1 MNKGEEMKRAVLY
14 LRVSK
19 NEQTIEN
26 QRIELERV
34 AAAKGWKVIATFKD
48 EGISGAFGREVRAQ
62 YDLMLKQ
69 GVQAKFDV
77 VLAWDVSRL
86 SRSLVDLVTTLDELH
101 ACGIDLYLHQQAL
114 DTTTPAGKAMF
125 QMCGVFAEFERG
137 ILSERVKAGINRA
150 RAEGKRLGRPM
161 KVTNIKKMLADRTDG
176 KSIRQIAIEHGLSIG
191 KVHGT
196 LHLLE
201 EKNSYK
207 LANGEEKL
215 GL

>member
-1 MNKGEEMKRAVLY
+1 MKRAVLY

-19 NEQTIEN
+19 HEQTIEN

-34 AAAKGWKVIATFKD
+34 AKAKGWKVIATFKD
-48 EGISGAFGREVRAQ
+48 EGVSGAFGREVRAQ

-101 ACGIDLYLHQQAL
+101 ACGIDLYLHQQAI

-137 ILSERVKAGINRA
+137 ILSERVKAGLNRA
-150 RAEGKRLGRPM
+150 KAEGRVLGRPE
-161 KVTNIKKMLADRTDG
+161 KFANVKKLLEGRRLG
-176 KSIRQIAIEHGLSIG
+176 KTIRQIAKEESISVG
-191 KVHGT
+191 KVHK
-196 LHLLE
+196 LL
-201 EKNSYK
+201 K
-207 LANGEEKL
+207 AVG
-215 GL
+215 

>member
-1 MNKGEEMKRAVLY
+1 MNKGKTMKRAVLY
-14 LRVSK
+14 LWVSK

-48 EGISGAFGREVRAQ
+48 EGMSGAFGREVRAQ
-62 YDLMLKQ
+62 YDSMIKQ

-101 ACGIDLYLHQQAL
+101 ACGIDLYLHQQAI

-137 ILSERVKAGINRA
+137 ILSERVKAGLNRA
-150 RAEGKRLGRPM
+150 RSEGKLLGRPV
-161 KVTNIKKMLADRTDG
+161 KVANIKKIIEDKLSG
-176 KSIRQIAIEHGLSIG
+176 KTIRQIAENQKLSIG
-191 KVHGT
+191 KVH
-196 LHLLE
+196 
-201 EKNSYK
+201 KIVSSNMS
-207 LANGEEKL
+207 
-215 GL
+215 

>member
-1 MNKGEEMKRAVLY
+1 MKRAVLY

-34 AAAKGWKVIATFKD
+34 AVAKGWKVIATFKD
-48 EGISGAFGREVRAQ
+48 EGVSGAFGREVRAQ
-62 YDLMLKQ
+62 YDSMLKQ

-77 VLAWDVSRL
+77 ILAWDVSRL

-101 ACGIDLYLHQQAL
+101 ACGIDLYLHQQAI

-137 ILSERVKAGINRA
+137 ILSERVKAGLNRV
-150 RAEGKRLGRPM
+150 RADGKPLGRPI
-161 KVTNIKKMLADRTDG
+161 KIANIKKILEDR
-176 KSIRQIAIEHGLSIG
+176 
-191 KVHGT
+191 
-196 LHLLE
+196 
-201 EKNSYK
+201 
-207 LANGEEKL
+207 KL
-215 GL
+215 GKTIRAIAAEQNLSVGKIHKIVSAEPN

>member
-1 MNKGEEMKRAVLY
+1 MKKAVLY

-48 EGISGAFGREVRAQ
+48 EGISGAFGREVRVQ
-62 YDLMLKQ
+62 YDSMLKQ

-101 ACGIDLYLHQQAL
+101 ACGIDLYLHQQAI

-137 ILSERVKAGINRA
+137 ILSERVKAGLNRA
-150 RAEGKRLGRPM
+150 REEGKTLGRPL
-161 KVTNIKKMLADRTDG
+161 VVVNIKKILEARKKG
-176 KSIRQIAIEHGLSIG
+176 KTIRQIAGENQLSVG
-191 KVHGT
+191 KVHKVIRQERFG
-196 LHLLE
+196 
-201 EKNSYK
+201 
-207 LANGEEKL
+207 
-215 GL
+215 

>member
-1 MNKGEEMKRAVLY
+1 MKRAVLY

-19 NEQTIEN
+19 HEQTIEN

-34 AAAKGWKVIATFKD
+34 AAAKGWRVIATFKD
-48 EGISGAFGREVRAQ
+48 EGVSGAFGREVRAQ
-62 YDLMLKQ
+62 YDSMLKQ

-101 ACGIDLYLHQQAL
+101 ACGIDLYLHQQAI

-137 ILSERVKAGINRA
+137 ILSERVKAGLNRA
-150 RAEGKRLGRPM
+150 MAEGKKLGRPI
-161 KVTNIKKMLADRTDG
+161 KVANIKKMLEDRSRG
-176 KSIRQIAIEHGLSIG
+176 KTIRQIAKEQSLSVG
-191 KVHGT
+191 KVHK
-196 LHLLE
+196 LL
-201 EKNSYK
+201 
-207 LANGEEKL
+207 NGEQGVL
-215 GL
+215 LP

>member
-1 MNKGEEMKRAVLY
+1 MNKGKEMKRAVLY

-34 AAAKGWKVIATFKD
+34 AAAKGWRVIAIFKD

-62 YDLMLKQ
+62 YDTMLKQ

-101 ACGIDLYLHQQAL
+101 ACGIDLYLHQQAI

-137 ILSERVKAGINRA
+137 ILSERVKAGLNRA
-150 RAEGKRLGRPM
+150 RKEGKILGRPI
-161 KVTNIKKMLADRTDG
+161 KVANIKKILEERSNG
-176 KSIRQIAIEHGLSIG
+176 KTIRAIAHQQGLSVG
-191 KVHGT
+191 KVH
-196 LHLLE
+196 
-201 EKNSYK
+201 K
-207 LANGEEKL
+207 LISSGVSI
-215 GL
+215 

>member
-1 MNKGEEMKRAVLY
+1 MNKGKKMKRAVLY

-101 ACGIDLYLHQQAL
+101 ACGIDLYLHQQAI
-114 DTTTPAGKAMF
+114 DTTTPVGKAMF
-125 QMCGVFAEFERG
+125 QICGVFAEFERG
-137 ILSERVKAGINRA
+137 ILSERVKAGLNRA
-150 RAEGKRLGRPM
+150 REEGKTLGRPT
-161 KVTNIKKMLADRTDG
+161 KRINVQRIVESRKDG
-176 KSIRQIAIEHGLSIG
+176 KTIRAIAKEHGVSIG
-191 KVHGT
+191 KVHKALT
-196 LHLLE
+196 
-201 EKNSYK
+201 
-207 LANGEEKL
+207 GE
-215 GL
+215 GVNIAVG

>member
-1 MNKGEEMKRAVLY
+1 MKRAVLY

-19 NEQTIEN
+19 HEQTIEN

-34 AAAKGWKVIATFKD
+34 AAAKGWRVIATFKD
-48 EGISGAFGREVRAQ
+48 EGVSGAFGREVRAQ
-62 YDLMLKQ
+62 YDSMLKQ

-101 ACGIDLYLHQQAL
+101 ACGIDLYLHQQAI

-137 ILSERVKAGINRA
+137 ILSERVKAGLNRA
-150 RAEGKRLGRPM
+150 REEGKILGRPM
-161 KVTNIKKMLADRTDG
+161 KIANTKKIIEGRNRG
-176 KSIRQIAIEHGLSIG
+176 KTIREIAKEQGLSVG
-191 KVHGT
+191 RVHKALVETRRNQAGV
-196 LHLLE
+196 
-201 EKNSYK
+201 SQ
-207 LANGEEKL
+207 
-215 GL
+215 

>member
-1 MNKGEEMKRAVLY
+1 MKRAVLY

-34 AAAKGWKVIATFKD
+34 ALAKGWKVVATFKD
-48 EGISGAFGREVRAQ
+48 EGVSGAFGREVRAQ
-62 YDLMLKQ
+62 YDSMLKQ

-77 VLAWDVSRL
+77 ILAWDVSRL

-101 ACGIDLYLHQQAL
+101 ACGIDLYLHQQAI

-137 ILSERVKAGINRA
+137 ILSQRVRAGLNRA
-150 RAEGKRLGRPM
+150 RAEGRVLGRPI
-161 KVTNIKKMLADRTDG
+161 KLANIKTILEDRKKG
-176 KSIRQIAIEHGLSIG
+176 KTIRAIASEQNLSVG
-191 KVHGT
+191 KVHKIVSSN
-196 LHLLE
+196 L
-201 EKNSYK
+201 
-207 LANGEEKL
+207 
-215 GL
+215 

>member
-1 MNKGEEMKRAVLY
+1 MKRAVLY

-19 NEQTIEN
+19 QEQTIEN

-34 AAAKGWKVIATFKD
+34 AKAKGWKVIATFKD
-48 EGISGAFGREVRAQ
+48 EGVSGAFGREVRAQ
-62 YDLMLKQ
+62 YDSMLKQ

-101 ACGIDLYLHQQAL
+101 ACGIDLYLHQQAI

-137 ILSERVKAGINRA
+137 ILSERVKSGLNRA
-150 RAEGKRLGRPM
+150 REEGKSLGRPV
-161 KVTNIKKMLADRTDG
+161 KVVNVKKIIEAKNSG
-176 KSIRQIAIEHGLSIG
+176 KTIRQIARENALSVG
-191 KVHGT
+191 KVHNII
-196 LHLLE
+196 
-201 EKNSYK
+201 KSNVQRV
-207 LANGEEKL
+207 
-215 GL
+215 

>member
-1 MNKGEEMKRAVLY
+1 MNKGKEMKRAVLY

-19 NEQTIEN
+19 HEQTIEN

-34 AAAKGWKVIATFKD
+34 AKAKGWKVIATFKD
-48 EGISGAFGREVRAQ
+48 EGVSGAFGREVRAQ

-77 VLAWDVSRL
+77 ILAWDVSRL

-101 ACGIDLYLHQQAL
+101 ACGIDLYLHQQAI

-137 ILSERVKAGINRA
+137 ILSERVKAGLNRA
-150 RAEGKRLGRPM
+150 KEEGKTLGRPM
-161 KVTNIKKMLADRTDG
+161 KFANIKKIVEDRGRG
-176 KSIRQIAIEHGLSIG
+176 KTIRQIANEQRLSVG
-191 KVHGT
+191 KVHK
-196 LHLLE
+196 LL
-201 EKNSYK
+201 
-207 LANGEEKL
+207 NGEQGVL
-215 GL
+215 LP

>member
-1 MNKGEEMKRAVLY
+1 MKRAILY

-34 AAAKGWKVIATFKD
+34 AAAKGWKIIATFRD
-48 EGISGAFGREVRAQ
+48 EGVSGAFGREVRAQ
-62 YDLMLKQ
+62 YDSMLKQ
-69 GVQAKFDV
+69 SVQAKFDV

-101 ACGIDLYLHQQAL
+101 ACGIDLYLHQQAI

-137 ILSERVKAGINRA
+137 ILSERVKAGLNRA
-150 RAEGKRLGRPM
+150 RSEGKLLGRPV
-161 KVTNIKKMLADRTDG
+161 KVANIKKIIEDKRSG
-176 KSIRQIAIEHGLSIG
+176 KTIRQIAENQKLSIG
-191 KVHGT
+191 KVH
-196 LHLLE
+196 
-201 EKNSYK
+201 KIVSSNMS
-207 LANGEEKL
+207 
-215 GL
+215 